1 MAHQFYEAIKAVY
14 EPKSHSTHPVRT
26 KDETTLINDN
36 KRILSRWAEQFE
48 ELLNQ
53 AKPAHQSI

>member
-14 EPKSHSTHPVRT
+14 GPKCHSTHPVCT
-26 KDETTLINDN
+26 KDGITLIKD
-36 KRILSRWAEQFE
+36 KKDILSRWAEHLQ

-53 AKPAHQSI
+53 DNRAD